1 MSAPPDLDPTAD
13 VQRRLAAMAAVAT
26 AVAGADELEEVLEV
40 AAEQIRGALRV
51 SSVSISRWHLAER
64 LLQTLINVGELGP
77 GEERW
82 PVYETYDIAQF
93 PLAHRVLRE
102 GRPHVTSLHAP
113 NADAAERDLL
123 IKLGKEW
130 CAAFPIVYDGA
141 TWGEIYVTNAPGKP
155 PLDAGE
161 LTFLADVCAQVSQA
175 IGRAERFSQLLE
187 VAYRDALTGIANR
200 RAFDERLQEA
210 LAGDGPVG
218 LLLGDV
224 DGLKAVNDTHGHA
237 AGDAALR
244 QVGAALTEA
253 CGPGQSPAR
262 IGGDEFAVIVEGGS
276 EDGDRALIAAIAAAL
291 RDAGVT
297 VSLSWGATRGV
308 SPHPEATELIRAA
321 DVAQY
326 AEKRRH
332 GAAAAPPAR
341 GDDRRASRTPSQAD
355 DDAAVLALITA
366 GLALLDGLAD
376 RPAAERR
383 AALDALIA
391 RTDWTARAAPAL
403 ELLRREAARPGR
415 PQ

>member
-40 AAEQIRGALRV
+40 AAEQIRGALGV

-64 LLQTLINVGELGP
+64 RLQTLINVGELGP

-113 NADAAERDLL
+113 NADPAERDLL
-123 IKLGKEW
+123 IALGKEW

-161 LTFLADVCAQVSQA
+161 LTFLADVCAQVSLA

-200 RAFDERLQEA
+200 RAFDEGLREA

-244 QVGAALTEA
+244 QVGAALTAA
-253 CGPGQSPAR
+253 CGPGQRPAR

-276 EDGDRALIAAIAAAL
+276 QDGDRALIAAIAAAL
-291 RDAGVT
+291 RDAGVRI
-297 VSLSWGATRGV
+297 SLSWGAARGV
-308 SPHPEATELIRAA
+308 PPHPEPTKLIRAD

-332 GAAAAPPAR
+332 GAAAVPAR

-366 GLALLDGLAD
+366 GLALLDGLAG

-391 RTDWTARAAPAL
+391 RTEWTAGAAPAL
-403 ELLRREAARPGR
+403 ELLRREAARPST
-415 PQ
+415 

>member
-40 AAEQIRGALRV
+40 AAEQIRGAIGV

-113 NADAAERDLL
+113 NADPAERDLL
-123 IKLGKEW
+123 IELGKEW

-200 RAFDERLQEA
+200 RAFDERLERA
-210 LAGDGPVG
+210 LAGDGAVG

-224 DGLKAVNDTHGHA
+224 DGLKAVNDTDGHA

-244 QVGAALTEA
+244 QVGAALTAA
-253 CGPGQSPAR
+253 CGPGQRPAR

-276 EDGDRALIAAIAAAL
+276 EAGDRALISAIGAAL
-291 RDAGVT
+291 RDAGVA
-297 VSLSWGATRGV
+297 VSLSWGAARAIP
-308 SPHPEATELIRAA
+308 PHPAPTDLIRAA

-326 AEKRRH
+326 AEKRRR
-332 GAAAAPPAR
+332 APAIAPAR

-355 DDAAVLALITA
+355 DAAVLALLAA
-366 GLALLDGLAD
+366 GLELLDGLSG
-376 RPAAERR
+376 RPAEER
-383 AALDALIA
+383 AAALEALVA
-391 RTDWTARAAPAL
+391 RTAWDARAAPGL
-403 ELLRREAARPGR
+403 ELLRREARRPN
-415 PQ
+415 PSDPA